1 MVTGLSTPRVPPAD
15 NEATSNLAPRR
26 PTVPTTPIP
35 PAAAARPPATEPRTQ
50 FFDEA
55 RAALADQRVVKLV
68 LAGPRGP
75 RPDLQR
81 VLVRPLTLKGR
92 ACLSLTYNHR
102 TKDVTKNL
110 PVDEGLATVAA
121 LIDSAFDNLHLLTT
135 DGELQLAIS
144 RKGKATLRRSRK
156 PAASTDAIE
165 NPDQVA
171 APADDG
177 SDAAAVPAA
186 APPSHDRAKHRY
198 VDPQQPF
205 LVALGITDAQHRL
218 VPAMARKW
226 KQINKFIEVLAHA
239 LASAPSLAQAQGD
252 RPLQVLDFGA
262 GKGYLTFA
270 VHDHLC
276 RTLHRPVRVTG
287 VDLKDDM
294 VALGNATA
302 QQFGLDGLA
311 FELGD
316 VRSYAAR
323 PVDIMIALHACD
335 IATDHA
341 MHMGIRSGARII
353 MCSPC
358 CHKQLRPQ
366 LRSPTL
372 LLPLLRHGIH
382 LGQEAEM
389 LTDGLRA
396 LLLEA
401 EGYDT
406 QVFEFTSLEHTQKNK
421 MILAVKREQPKPAEP
436 LREQVRA
443 LKAYYGIEAQCLET
457 LLAADR
463 AEAAPRPG
471 TAG

>member
-1 MVTGLSTPRVPPAD
+1 MSGLPNPA
-15 NEATSNLAPRR
+15 LRR
-26 PTVPTTPIP
+26 PTVPTNPTPTA
-35 PAAAARPPATEPRTQ
+35 PAAPAPSPAAPDPRAQ

-55 RAALADQRVVKLV
+55 RAALADRSLIKLV

-110 PVDEGLATVAA
+110 PLDEGLATLAG
-121 LIDSAFDNLHLLTT
+121 LIDSAFDNLHLLTPG
-135 DGELQLAIS
+135 GELQLAIS

-156 PAASTDAIE
+156 PAAPADAIE
-165 NPDQVA
+165 HPEQ
-171 APADDG
+171 
-177 SDAAAVPAA
+177 AAATADEGPGAA
-186 APPSHDRAKHRY
+186 DAPTAVPPSHDREKHRH
-198 VDPQQPF
+198 VDLNQPF
-205 LVALGITDAQHRL
+205 LVALGVTTAQHQL

-239 LASAPSLAQAQGD
+239 LASAPGLTQHGGP
-252 RPLQVLDFGA
+252 PLQVLDFGA

-270 VHDHLC
+270 VHDHL
-276 RTLHRPVRVTG
+276 RHTLGLPAQVSG

-302 QQFGLDGLA
+302 QQLGLQGLH

-316 VRSYAAR
+316 VRTMAPR

-366 LRSPTL
+366 MRSPLL

-406 QVFEFTSLEHTQKNK
+406 QVFEFTSLEHTSKNK

-436 LREQVRA
+436 LREQVRQ
-443 LKAYYGIEAQCLET
+443 LKAFYGVGEQCLEA

-463 AEAAPRPG
+463 AAAP
-471 TAG
+471 AGPVPTN

>member
-1 MVTGLSTPRVPPAD
+1 MPSDSPRSPA
-15 NEATSNLAPRR
+15 
-26 PTVPTTPIP
+26 PT
-35 PAAAARPPATEPRTQ
+35 AHAQ

-55 RAALADQRVVKLV
+55 RRCLERRTLIKLV

-75 RPDLQR
+75 KPDLQR

-102 TKDVTKNL
+102 TRDVTKNL
-110 PVDEGLATVAA
+110 TVDEALATVAA
-121 LIDSAFDNLHLLTT
+121 LIEDSFDNIHLLS
-135 DGELQLAIS
+135 DDGGELQLAIS

-156 PAASTDAIE
+156 QANSGVPNPADAEAVDAVAAIE
-165 NPDQVA
+165 ATPGQSTAQV
-171 APADDG
+171 G
-177 SDAAAVPAA
+177 T
-186 APPSHDRAKHRY
+186 HDRAKHRP
-198 VDPQQPF
+198 VDIREPW
-205 LVALGITDAQHRL
+205 LTALGVTDAQHRL
-218 VPAMARKW
+218 IPAMARKW
-226 KQINKFIEVLAHA
+226 KQINKFIEVLDSA
-239 LASAPSLAQAQGD
+239 LASVPESMACDAE

-270 VHDHLC
+270 VHDHLR
-276 RTLHRPVRVTG
+276 RTLGRPVQMTG
-287 VDLKDDM
+287 VDLKEDM
-294 VALGNATA
+294 VLLGNEAA
-302 QQFGLDGLA
+302 QRLGLQQRGQGLH

-316 VRSYAAR
+316 VSSYAPR

-335 IATDHA
+335 TATDHA
-341 MHMGIRSGARII
+341 LHMGVRAGASII

-366 LRSPTL
+366 MRSPLL

-406 QVFEFTSLEHTQKNK
+406 QVFEFTSLEHTSKNK
-421 MILAVKREQPKPAEP
+421 MILAVKRAQARPAEP
-436 LREQVRA
+436 VREQIREI
-443 LKAYYGIEAQCLET
+443 KAFYGIDEQRLQT
-457 LLAADR
+457 LLEADR
-463 AEAAPRPG
+463 SGPA
-471 TAG
+471 